1 MVLFP
6 VAAKSGRASRVEGRV
21 AATIGSNAATSD
33 SDDMGEVDG
42 LAPGEFE

>member
-6 VAAKSGRASRVEGRV
+6 VAARSGRASRVEGRV
-21 AATIGSNAATSD
+21 AATVGSNPATSD

>member
-6 VAAKSGRASRVEGRV
+6 IAAESGQASRVEGRV
-21 AATIGSNAATSD
+21 AVTVGSNAATSD